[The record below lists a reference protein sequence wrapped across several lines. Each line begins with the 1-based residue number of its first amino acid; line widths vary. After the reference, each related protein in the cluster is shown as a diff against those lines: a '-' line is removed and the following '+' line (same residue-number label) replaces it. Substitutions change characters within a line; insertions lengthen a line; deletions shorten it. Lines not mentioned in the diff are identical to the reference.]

1 LKLCDNLGLSST
13 RPCYRCED
21 GVAFHGNNPAGGVRC
36 AVCDGAGELEVCCC
50 LCGEYGAT
58 DRIGDEVFHV
68 ECAEEWLADEAS
80 REEYPDN
87 GPTDPW
93 ETSGPGRREAP

>member
-21 GVAFHGNNPAGGVRC
+21 GVAFHGNRPGGGTRC
-36 AVCDGAGELEVCCC
+36 EACDGAGVLEPVCG

-58 DRIGDEVFHV
+58 DRVGDEVFHLD
-68 ECAEEWLADEAS
+68 CAEEVLADMHRVLERVA
-80 REEYPDN
+80 
-87 GPTDPW
+87 
-93 ETSGPGRREAP
+93 